1 MVAITRDMSD
11 ADYRAHP
18 LPSWSAAKDLLHMSP
33 AEWKHHQGKPRTESA
48 AMAWG
53 TLLHALVLEPD
64 TIDARYVVVGEVT
77 RAEDGKRWT
86 CGNGEDYRTK
96 AEAEAALLADVG
108 DRQALTAECLAD
120 ARARA
125 EQAASLLGSTLAGA
139 RARARMSAAV
149 LGGST
154 LLEVPM
160 QGTIEG
166 CACKGKAD
174 AIGFGAVIDIKTS
187 ADVTPRT
194 IARIARDRLW
204 RGQLWTYGEL
214 ARQCGYVRE
223 SPDLAVLVVQAA
235 SVSLAGG
242 VLSLTGWQPRT
253 HARIVPL
260 TAAAVEAGRNE
271 ARAVWSKLREC
282 QLADSWP
289 DYDGDSIDVSRWE
302 TEAEVT
308 PEQW

>member
-1 MVAITRDMSD
+1 MVITREMTE
-11 ADYRAHP
+11 AEYRAHP

-33 AEWKHHQGKPRTESA
+33 AEWQHYQTKPRAESA

-64 TIDARYVVVGEVT
+64 TIGERYALVGEVT
-77 RAEDGKRWT
+77 RTEDGKRWT

-125 EQAASLLGSTLAGA
+125 EQAA
-139 RARARMSAAV
+139 AV
-149 LGGST
+149 LGKAM
-154 LLEVPM
+154 LCEVPM
-160 QGTIEG
+160 GGTIEG
-166 CACKGKAD
+166 CGCKGKAD
-174 AIGFGAVIDIKTS
+174 VIDAGRLIDVKTS

-194 IARIARDRLW
+194 VARIARDRLW

-235 SVSLAGG
+235 AVSLAGG
-242 VLSLTGWQPRT
+242 ILSLTGWQPRA

-260 TAAAVEAGRNE
+260 TAAAVEAGRAE

-282 QLADSWP
+282 QLADAWP

-308 PEQW
+308 PEEW

>member
-1 MVAITRDMSD
+1 MVIDRHMTE

-33 AEWKHHQGKPRTESA
+33 AEWRHHQGKPRAESA

-64 TIDARYVVVGEVT
+64 TIDARYVVVGEVART
-77 RAEDGKRWT
+77 EDGKRWT
-86 CGNGEDYRTK
+86 CGGSNDYRTR

-108 DRQALTAECLAD
+108 DRQALTAECLDD

-125 EQAASLLGSTLAGA
+125 EQAAALLGRSA
-139 RARARMSAAV
+139 RR
-149 LGGST
+149 
-154 LLEVPM
+154 EVPM
-160 QGTIEG
+160 GGTIEG

-174 AIGFGAVIDIKTS
+174 VITSWLGIRGVLRHSLVIDVKTS
-187 ADVTPRT
+187 ADITPRT
-194 IARIARDRLW
+194 VARIARDRLW

-214 ARQCGYVRE
+214 ARQCGYVDG
-223 SPDLAVLVVQAA
+223 SPSLAVLVVQAA

-242 VLSLTGWQPRT
+242 ILSLTGWQPRA

-260 TAAAVEAGRNE
+260 TAAAVEAGRAE

-282 QLADSWP
+282 QLADVWP

-308 PEQW
+308 PEEW

>member
-1 MVAITRDMSD
+1 MVITRDMTE
-11 ADYRAHP
+11 AEYRSHP

-33 AEWKHHQGKPRTESA
+33 AEWLHYQGKPRTESA

-64 TIDARYVVVGEVT
+64 TIGERYALVGEVT
-77 RAEDGKRWT
+77 RTEDGKRWT
-86 CGNGEDYRTK
+86 CGNGEDYRTR

-125 EQAASLLGSTLAGA
+125 EQAA
-139 RARARMSAAV
+139 AV
-149 LGGST
+149 LGGSM
-154 LLEVPM
+154 LCEVPM
-160 QGTIEG
+160 GGTIEG
-166 CACKGKAD
+166 CGCKGKAD
-174 AIGFGAVIDIKTS
+174 VIDAGRLIDVKTS

-194 IARIARDRLW
+194 VARIARDRLW

-214 ARQCGYVRE
+214 ARQNGYVRE

-242 VLSLTGWQPRT
+242 ILSLTGWQPRA

-260 TAAAVEAGRNE
+260 TAAAVVVVGR
-271 ARAVWSKLREC
+271 RGCWF
-282 QLADSWP
+282 
-289 DYDGDSIDVSRWE
+289 
-302 TEAEVT
+302 
-308 PEQW
+308 

>member
-1 MVAITRDMSD
+1 MVIDRHMTE

-18 LPSWSAAKDLLHMSP
+18 LPSWSGAKDLLHMSP
-33 AEWKHHQGKPRTESA
+33 AEWQHYQTKPRAESA

-53 TLLHALVLEPD
+53 TLLHALVLEPQTVED
-64 TIDARYVVVGEVT
+64 RYVVVGEVART
-77 RAEDGKRWT
+77 EDCKRWT
-86 CGNGEDYRTK
+86 CGGSEDYRTR

-108 DRQALTAECLAD
+108 DRQALTADCLAD

-125 EQAASLLGSTLAGA
+125 EQARG
-139 RARARMSAAV
+139 V
-149 LGGST
+149 LGAGWVC
-154 LLEVPM
+154 EVPM
-160 QGTIEG
+160 QGAIEG

-174 AIGFGAVIDIKTS
+174 AIDEVDGVVVDLKTS

-214 ARQCGYVRE
+214 ARQCGYVRQ

-242 VLSLTGWQPRT
+242 VLSLAGWQPRI
-253 HARIVPL
+253 HSRIVEL
-260 TAAAVEAGRNE
+260 TPAAVETGRTE

-282 QLADSWP
+282 QLADVWP
-289 DYDGDSIDVSRWE
+289 DYDGDTIDVSRWE

-308 PEQW
+308 PEEW

>member
-1 MVAITRDMSD
+1 MVITREMTE
-11 ADYRAHP
+11 AEYRAHP
-18 LPSWSAAKDLLHMSP
+18 LPSWSGAKDLLHMSP
-33 AEWKHHQGKPRTESA
+33 AEWQHYQTKPRAESA

-64 TIDARYVVVGEVT
+64 TIGERYALVGEVT
-77 RAEDGKRWT
+77 RTEDGKRWT
-86 CGNGEDYRTK
+86 FGGPEDYRTR

-125 EQAASLLGSTLAGA
+125 EQAA
-139 RARARMSAAV
+139 AV
-149 LGGST
+149 LGGSM
-154 LLEVPM
+154 LCEVPM
-160 QGTIEG
+160 GGTIEG

-174 AIGFGAVIDIKTS
+174 VIGSGVVIDVKTS
-187 ADVTPRT
+187 ADITPRT
-194 IARIARDRLW
+194 VARIARDRLW

-214 ARQCGYVRE
+214 ARQNGYVRE

-242 VLSLTGWQPRT
+242 ILSLTGWQQRA

-260 TAAAVEAGRNE
+260 TAAAVEAGRAE
-271 ARAVWSKLREC
+271 ARAVWSRLREC
-282 QLADSWP
+282 QLADAWP

-308 PEQW
+308 PEEW

>member
-1 MVAITRDMSD
+1 MVIDRHTTE

-18 LPSWSAAKDLLHMSP
+18 LPSWSSAKDLLHMSP
-33 AEWKHHQGKPRTESA
+33 AEWRHHQGKPRTESA

-77 RAEDGKRWT
+77 RTEDGKRWT
-86 CGNGEDYRTK
+86 CGNGDDYRTR

-108 DRQALTAECLAD
+108 DRQAVTAECLAD

-125 EQAASLLGSTLAGA
+125 EQAA
-139 RARARMSAAV
+139 AV

-154 LLEVPM
+154 LREVPM
-160 QGTIEG
+160 GGTIEG
-166 CACKGKAD
+166 CGCKGKAD
-174 AIGFGAVIDIKTS
+174 LIRSGIVVDIKTS
-187 ADVTPRT
+187 ADVTPRA

-214 ARQCGYVRE
+214 ARQCGYVTGG

-242 VLSLTGWQPRT
+242 VLSLTGWQPRA

-260 TAAAVEAGRNE
+260 TAAAVEAGRAE

-282 QLADSWP
+282 QLADAWP
-289 DYDGDSIDVSRWE
+289 DYEGDAIDVSRWE

-308 PEQW
+308 PEEW

>member
-1 MVAITRDMSD
+1 MVITRDMTE
-11 ADYRAHP
+11 AEYRAHP
-18 LPSWSAAKDLLHMSP
+18 LPSWSAAKDLLTMSP
-33 AEWKHHQGKPRTESA
+33 AEWRHHQGKPRAESA

-64 TIDARYVVVGEVT
+64 TIDARYVVVGDVT
-77 RAEDGKRWT
+77 RTEDGKRWT
-86 CGNGEDYRTK
+86 FGYAADHWRTK

-108 DRQALTAECLAD
+108 DRQALTADCLAD

-125 EQAASLLGSTLAGA
+125 EQAA
-139 RARARMSAAV
+139 AV
-149 LGGST
+149 LGTST
-154 LLEVPM
+154 LVEVPM

-174 AIGFGAVIDIKTS
+174 FIRSGIVLDVKTS
-187 ADVTPRT
+187 ADITPRT

-214 ARQCGYVRE
+214 ARQNGYVTGG

-242 VLSLTGWQPRT
+242 ILSLTGWQPRA

-260 TAAAVEAGRNE
+260 TAAAVEAGRAE

-282 QLADSWP
+282 QLADVWP

-308 PEQW
+308 PEEW

>member
-1 MVAITRDMSD
+1 MVIDRHMTEAE
-11 ADYRAHP
+11 YRAHP
-18 LPSWSAAKDLLHMSP
+18 LPSWSSAKDLLHMSP
-33 AEWKHHQGKPRTESA
+33 AEWRHHQGKPRTESA

-64 TIDARYVVVGEVT
+64 TIDARYVVVGEVGRT
-77 RAEDGKRWT
+77 EDGKRWT
-86 CGNGEDYRTK
+86 CGGAEDYRTR

-108 DRQALTAECLAD
+108 DRQAVTAECLAD

-125 EQAASLLGSTLAGA
+125 EQAV
-139 RARARMSAAV
+139 AV
-149 LGGST
+149 LGAST
-154 LLEVPM
+154 LVEVPM

-174 AIGFGAVIDIKTS
+174 LIRSGIVVDIKTS
-187 ADVTPRT
+187 ADITPRT

-214 ARQCGYVRE
+214 ARQNGYVAGG

-242 VLSLTGWQPRT
+242 ILSLTGWQPRV
-253 HARIVPL
+253 HSRIVPL

-271 ARAVWSKLREC
+271 ARAVWSRLREC
-282 QLADSWP
+282 QLADEWP
-289 DYDGDSIDVSRWE
+289 DYGGDSIDVSRWE
-302 TEAEVT
+302 TEAEVVE
-308 PEQW
+308 EQW

>member
-1 MVAITRDMSD
+1 MVITRDMSD
-11 ADYRAHP
+11 AHYRAHP
-18 LPSWSAAKDLLHMSP
+18 LPSWSSAKDLLHMSP
-33 AEWKHHQGKPRTESA
+33 AEWRHHQTKPRAESA

-53 TLLHALVLEPD
+53 TLLHALVLEPQS
-64 TIDARYVVVGEVT
+64 IGERYVVVGEVT
-77 RAEDGKRWT
+77 RTEDGKRWT
-86 CGNGEDYRTK
+86 CGGPEDYRTK

-125 EQAASLLGSTLAGA
+125 EQAA
-139 RARARMSAAV
+139 AV
-149 LGGST
+149 LGEAT
-154 LLEVPM
+154 LREVPM
-160 QGTIEG
+160 GGTIEG
-166 CACKGKAD
+166 CGCKGKAD
-174 AIGFGAVIDIKTS
+174 FIRSGIVVDIKTS

-214 ARQCGYVRE
+214 ARQCGYVAG
-223 SPDLAVLVVQAA
+223 SPSLAVLVVQAA

-242 VLSLTGWQPRT
+242 ILSLTGWQPRA

-260 TAAAVEAGRNE
+260 TAAAVEAGRAE
-271 ARAVWSKLREC
+271 ARAVWSRLREC
-282 QLADSWP
+282 QLADVWP
-289 DYDGDSIDVSRWE
+289 DYDGDNIDVSRWE

-308 PEQW
+308 PEEW

>member
-1 MVAITRDMSD
+1 MPERE
-11 ADYRAHP
+11 YRAHP
-18 LPSWSAAKDLLHMSP
+18 LPSWSAVSRLLDMSP
-33 AEWKHHQGKPRTESA
+33 AEWLHEQSRPRTETGP
-48 AMAWG
+48 MAWG

-64 TIDARYVVVGEVT
+64 SVAQRYAVIGAGPERT
-77 RAEDGKRWT
+77 EDGKRWT
-86 CGNGEDYRTK
+86 LGGDVDYRTK

-108 DRQALTAECLAD
+108 DRQALTAECMAD
-120 ARARA
+120 ARV
-125 EQAASLLGSTLAGA
+125 
-139 RARARMSAAV
+139 RARRAAWV
-149 LGGST
+149 LGGSQ
-154 LLEVPM
+154 LREVPM

-174 AIGFGAVIDIKTS
+174 FIRGGMVVDIKTS

-214 ARQCGYVRE
+214 ARQCRFVRE

-235 SVSLAGG
+235 SVSLSGG
-242 VLSLTGWQPRT
+242 ILSLTGWQPRI
-253 HARIVPL
+253 HSRIVPL
-260 TAAAVEAGRNE
+260 TPAAVEAGRNE
-271 ARAVWSKLREC
+271 ARAVWSRLREC
-282 QLADSWP
+282 QLADAWP

-308 PEQW
+308 PEEW

>member
-1 MVAITRDMSD
+1 MVITRDMTE
-11 ADYRAHP
+11 AEYRSHP

-33 AEWKHHQGKPRTESA
+33 AEWLHYQGKPRTESA

-53 TLLHALVLEPD
+53 TLLHAMVLEPD
-64 TIDARYVVVGEVT
+64 TIGARYVVVGEVT
-77 RAEDGKRWT
+77 RTEDGKRWT

-125 EQAASLLGSTLAGA
+125 EQAA
-139 RARARMSAAV
+139 AV
-149 LGGST
+149 LGGSM
-154 LLEVPM
+154 LCEVPM
-160 QGTIEG
+160 QGAIEG

-174 AIGFGAVIDIKTS
+174 VIDAGRLIDVKTS

-214 ARQCGYVRE
+214 ARQNGYVTGG

-235 SVSLAGG
+235 SVSLSGG
-242 VLSLTGWQPRT
+242 ILSLTGWQPRS

-260 TAAAVEAGRNE
+260 TTAAVEAGRNE

-282 QLADSWP
+282 QLADAWP

-308 PEQW
+308 PEEW

>member
-1 MVAITRDMSD
+1 MVITRDMTE

-18 LPSWSAAKDLLHMSP
+18 LPSWSAAKDLLTMSP

-64 TIDARYVVVGEVT
+64 TIDARYIVVGEVGRT
-77 RAEDGKRWT
+77 EDGKRWT
-86 CGNGEDYRTK
+86 CGGAGDYRTK

-125 EQAASLLGSTLAGA
+125 EQAA
-139 RARARMSAAV
+139 AV
-149 LGGST
+149 LGGGWVC
-154 LLEVPM
+154 EVPM

-166 CACKGKAD
+166 CGCKGKAD
-174 AIGFGAVIDIKTS
+174 AIDAGRVIDIKTS
-187 ADVTPRT
+187 GDITPRT

-214 ARQCGYVRE
+214 ARQCGYVAG
-223 SPDLAVLVVQAA
+223 SPSLAVLVVQAA

-242 VLSLTGWQPRT
+242 ILSLTGWQPRA

-282 QLADSWP
+282 QLADVWP
-289 DYDGDSIDVSRWE
+289 DYDGDAIDVSRWE

-308 PEQW
+308 PEEW

>member
-1 MVAITRDMSD
+1 MVITFYTTE

-33 AEWKHHQGKPRTESA
+33 AEWRHHQTKPGAESA

-64 TIDARYVVVGEVT
+64 TIDARYVVVGEVERT
-77 RAEDGKRWT
+77 EDGKRWT
-86 CGNGEDYRTK
+86 CGGAEDYRTK

-108 DRQALTAECLAD
+108 DRQALTAECMAD
-120 ARARA
+120 ARV
-125 EQAASLLGSTLAGA
+125 
-139 RARARMSAAV
+139 RARRAARV
-149 LGGST
+149 LGGSQ
-154 LLEVPM
+154 LREVPM

-174 AIGFGAVIDIKTS
+174 FIRGGMVVDIKTS

-214 ARQCGYVRE
+214 ARQCRFVRE

-242 VLSLTGWQPRT
+242 ILSLTGWQPRI
-253 HARIVPL
+253 HSRIVPL
-260 TAAAVEAGRNE
+260 TPAAVEAGRNE
-271 ARAVWSKLREC
+271 ARAVWSRLREC
-282 QLADSWP
+282 QLADEWP
-289 DYDGDSIDVSRWE
+289 DYDGDAIDVGRWE

>member
-1 MVAITRDMSD
+1 MVTTRDMTE

-18 LPSWSAAKDLLHMSP
+18 LPSWSSAKHLLTMSP
-33 AEWKHHQGKPRTESA
+33 AEWRHHQGKPRAESA
-48 AMAWG
+48 AKAWG

-64 TIDARYVVVGEVT
+64 TIDARYVVVGEVERT
-77 RAEDGKRWT
+77 EDGKRWT
-86 CGNGEDYRTK
+86 CGGAEDYRTK

-108 DRQALTAECLAD
+108 ERQALTAECLAD

-125 EQAASLLGSTLAGA
+125 EQAASLRGKPTLA
-139 RARARMSAAV
+139 
-149 LGGST
+149 
-154 LLEVPM
+154 EVPM

-166 CACKGKAD
+166 CGCKGKAD
-174 AIGFGAVIDIKTS
+174 AIDAGRVIDIKTS
-187 ADVTPRT
+187 ADITPRT
-194 IARIARDRLW
+194 VARIARDRLW

-214 ARQCGYVRE
+214 ARQNGYVAS
-223 SPDLAVLVVQAA
+223 SPDLAVIVVQAA

-242 VLSLTGWQPRT
+242 ILSLTGWQPRI
-253 HARIVPL
+253 HSRIVPL
-260 TAAAVEAGRNE
+260 TPAAVEAGRNE

-308 PEQW
+308 PEEW

>member
-1 MVAITRDMSD
+1 
-11 ADYRAHP
+11 
-18 LPSWSAAKDLLHMSP
+18 MSP
-33 AEWKHHQGKPRTESA
+33 AEWQHHQGKPRAENA

-64 TIDARYVVVGEVT
+64 TIGERYALVGEVT
-77 RAEDGKRWT
+77 RTEDGKRWT
-86 CGNGEDYRTK
+86 FGGPEDYRTR

-125 EQAASLLGSTLAGA
+125 EQAA
-139 RARARMSAAV
+139 AV
-149 LGGST
+149 LGKAT
-154 LLEVPM
+154 LCEVPM
-160 QGTIEG
+160 GGTIEG
-166 CACKGKAD
+166 CGCKGKAD
-174 AIGFGAVIDIKTS
+174 AIYGGRVIDVKTS
-187 ADVTPRT
+187 ADITPRT
-194 IARIARDRLW
+194 VARIARDRLW

-242 VLSLTGWQPRT
+242 ILSLTGWQPRA

-260 TAAAVEAGRNE
+260 TAAAVEAGRAE

-282 QLADSWP
+282 QLADVWP

-308 PEQW
+308 PEEW

>member
-1 MVAITRDMSD
+1 MVITREMTE
-11 ADYRAHP
+11 AEYRAHP

-33 AEWKHHQGKPRTESA
+33 AEWQHYQTKPRAESA

-64 TIDARYVVVGEVT
+64 TIGERYALVGEVT
-77 RAEDGKRWT
+77 RTEDGKRWT

-125 EQAASLLGSTLAGA
+125 EQAA
-139 RARARMSAAV
+139 AV
-149 LGGST
+149 LGGSM
-154 LLEVPM
+154 LREVPM
-160 QGTIEG
+160 GGTIEG
-166 CACKGKAD
+166 CGCKGKAD
-174 AIGFGAVIDIKTS
+174 VIDAGRLIDVKTS

-194 IARIARDRLW
+194 VARIARDRLW

-214 ARQCGYVRE
+214 ARQNGYVRE

-242 VLSLTGWQPRT
+242 ILSLTGWQPRS

-260 TAAAVEAGRNE
+260 TAAAVEAGRAE

-282 QLADSWP
+282 QLADVWP

-308 PEQW
+308 PEEW

>member
-1 MVAITRDMSD
+1 MVITRDMTE
-11 ADYRAHP
+11 AEYRAHP

-33 AEWKHHQGKPRTESA
+33 AEWLHHQSKPRTESA

-53 TLLHALVLEPD
+53 TLLHAMVLEPD
-64 TIDARYVVVGEVT
+64 TIGARYVVVGEVT
-77 RAEDGKRWT
+77 RTEDGKRWT

-125 EQAASLLGSTLAGA
+125 EQAA
-139 RARARMSAAV
+139 AV
-149 LGGST
+149 LGGSM
-154 LLEVPM
+154 LCEVPM
-160 QGTIEG
+160 QGAIEG

-174 AIGFGAVIDIKTS
+174 VIDAGRLIDVKTS

-242 VLSLTGWQPRT
+242 ILSLTGWQPRA

-260 TAAAVEAGRNE
+260 TPAAVEAGRNE
-271 ARAVWSKLREC
+271 ARAVWSRLREC
-282 QLADSWP
+282 QLADAWP

-308 PEQW
+308 PEEW